1 MTHPRKAFTLMEL
14 IMVMLVVTIALGV
27 AAPTLRGFL
36 AGSKTKNCALE
47 MVAMARWARTQA
59 ISEGRVYRIAFQ
71 GQNVG
76 TMYQDQSQFVATT
89 ADLGEVIVVPDGV
102 SMMVQPAPGSTA
114 DDHID
119 FYPDGHC
126 DVAQITLTEAEG
138 NQVRV
143 VCDSPTELYRV
154 AKSGEVLR

>member
-1 MTHPRKAFTLMEL
+1 MTHPRKAFTLLEL

-47 MVAMARWARTQA
+47 MVAMARWARTQS

-71 GQNVG
+71 QKNV
-76 TMYQDQSQFVATT
+76 TMMFQDQSQFTPST
-89 ADLGEVIVVPDGV
+89 ADLGEAIVVPDNV
-102 SMMVQPAPGSTA
+102 EMSVQPATGGTA
-114 DDHID
+114 DHID

-126 DVAQITLTEAEG
+126 DA
-138 NQVRV
+138 
-143 VCDSPTELYRV
+143 
-154 AKSGEVLR
+154 VL